1 MLSKNMC
8 VSTGD
13 TDMQSLIDVQI
24 TVSIHNASDCAAG
37 DCETA
42 GRGRL
47 AAHHGGHPTAPPV
60 DTV

>member
-1 MLSKNMC
+1 MSYGPWPEIKFL
-8 VSTGD
+8 
-13 TDMQSLIDVQI
+13 LLLFII
-24 TVSIHNASDCAAG
+24 NASDCASG

>member
-1 MLSKNMC
+1 
-8 VSTGD
+8 
-13 TDMQSLIDVQI
+13 MQSLIDVQI
-24 TVSIHNASDCAAG
+24 TVSIHNTSDCASG

-47 AAHHGGHPTAPPV
+47 AAHHGGHPTALPV